1 MSERELVLRPKHL
14 RYLLYLA
21 LGLAFT
27 VIGGFMIAEGL
38 WHGWS
43 VAVIFG
49 SASLVFSALL
59 LPGAAFLRLSEEG
72 FTMCSLYRRH
82 SFKWTEVGPFVP
94 GRVGGQAMVLFDL
107 LVPSRRP
114 RLRALSRGLFGAEA
128 GLSETYGMS
137 AAALA
142 DLMNDWRERA
152 ASET

>member
-1 MSERELVLRPKHL
+1 MSEQELVLRPRRW
-14 RYLLYLA
+14 RYLVYLA
-21 LGLAFT
+21 VGLAFT

-38 WHGWS
+38 WHGWL
-43 VAVIFG
+43 VAVCFG
-49 SASLVFSALL
+49 SASLIFSSLL
-59 LPGAAFLRLSEEG
+59 LPGAAFLRLGEKG

-107 LVPSRRP
+107 LDPGRRP

-128 GLSETYGMS
+128 GLPDTYGMS

-142 DLMNDWRERA
+142 DLMNDWRERGA
-152 ASET
+152 RET